1 MDQQQIIDNIQIYGR
16 FRSNKHDLKYNLA
29 YFRKPFHLCS
39 KPDIC
44 WSPSEISSNKRE
56 NEFML
61 TIPLFNYKSRAP
73 WELDLLD

>member
-1 MDQQQIIDNIQIYGR
+1 MDQQQIIDNIQIYSR
-16 FRSNKHDLKYNLA
+16 FRSNKHDLNMT
-29 YFRKPFHLCS
+29 
-39 KPDIC
+39 DIC
-44 WSPSEISSNKRE
+44 LSPSEISSNKRE